1 MNPRP
6 LGPEPSALPNCAT
19 PRCCLF
25 FICFGR
31 FNDLLVPRR
40 SPRSFARIA
49 IIRNA
54 PRRALGRSSSQKS
67 RFAAI
72 FGSPISARYQTAL
85 HLDGFSQFPVYA
97 PHRTDK
103 QTAESLLHLGSLFII
118 ANEKIFVN
126 DKRRTKY
133 NSENS
138 KTQHHFTSG
147 GASRRKACAQGKPT
161 KRTGL
166 RPWEYT
172 TRCT

>member
-31 FNDLLVPRR
+31 SRDLLIPRR

-49 IIRNA
+49 LFAAMLA
-54 PRRALGRSSSQKS
+54 PALGCSSSQKS
-67 RFAAI
+67 RSAAI
-72 FGSPISARYQTAL
+72 FGSPIYARYQTAL
-85 HLDGFSQFPVYA
+85 HLDGFSQFSVYA

-103 QTAESLLHLGSLFII
+103 QTAESLLYLGSLFII

-138 KTQHHFTSG
+138 KTQHLFTSG
-147 GASRRKACAQGKPT
+147 GASRRRACEQGKPT

-166 RPWEYT
+166 RPWAYT